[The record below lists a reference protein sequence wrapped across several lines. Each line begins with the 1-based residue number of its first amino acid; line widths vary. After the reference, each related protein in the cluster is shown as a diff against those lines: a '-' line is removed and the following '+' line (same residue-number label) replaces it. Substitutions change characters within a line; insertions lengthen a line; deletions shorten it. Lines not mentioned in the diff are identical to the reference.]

1 MKKNLFIILSLFAV
15 SLWWCTT
22 SDNQAANIDSQE
34 WEQLFDNQVEDFQY
48 IKDLENYLSY
58 DILSITQDKPYSSD
72 FSFSAK
78 FDKDSTLQW
87 WVDFSQKK
95 LVKSNDLEN
104 SDIEFN
110 LKAENSEKDVEPF
123 DLSWSVSLLY
133 KDNELYAN
141 LHSLDVFM
149 WEGNMVAK
157 MYTLLWDMIIDK
169 RVDLEVHSGWI
180 VEMDESD
187 DKRLPYIVST
197 LKNVLK
203 SERINEDSPN
213 FLGWIARL
221 IDTVNSRIDLWI
233 STNELKMINHEISYF
248 ELWDK
253 SIQKEFTWSFQ
264 WKQSAFD
271 LSFVASQGWI
281 EIHLYNIKIKE
292 YDADISD
299 YNDTDTEF
307 IFSLKE
313 DKKSEYSV
321 NFESSKLQQ
330 KVIDLKWKIKYSDTI
345 KFSADFFMEPIELI
359 KWEKLSWK
367 LEWNITKKSWE
378 SDKEIPEITWEI
390 LSVTEL
396 LSSL

>member
-15 SLWWCTT
+15 SLCWCTT
-22 SDNQAANIDSQE
+22 SNNQATNIDSQE
-34 WEQLFDNQVEDFQY
+34 WEQLFDNQVDNFQY
-48 IKDLENYLSY
+48 IKDLDNYLSY

-110 LKAENSEKDVEPF
+110 LKAENSEKDTEPF

-213 FLGWIARL
+213 FLNGIAEL
-221 IDTVNSRIDLWI
+221 IDTINSRIDLWI
-233 STNELKMINHEISYF
+233 STNELTMISHEISYS
-248 ELWDK
+248 ELWNK

-271 LSFVASQGWI
+271 LSFVASQEWI

-321 NFESSKLQQ
+321 VFESSELQQ

-345 KFSADFFMEPIELI
+345 RFSADFFMEPIELI